1 MLDKKG
7 LTAYLAIAFGFSW
20 ILFLLPLA
28 FTSMGEATV
37 GMIRLICWMLAMWG
51 PGIAAIVTTL
61 FVIKAPFSTLAL
73 NRFGKFWVYLAA
85 WFVPPILAALA
96 IPLSVLLGFAEYDP
110 EMTLL
115 NNMIAQMPAGSG
127 ITLEILLIVQLAQG
141 LILGPAINVFATM
154 GEELGWRGFLLPKL
168 LPLGQWK
175 AILVSGI
182 IWGVWHAPAIL
193 QGHNYSGNEVA
204 GVFMMILFCVVLGA
218 FMSWLYL
225 ATKST
230 WAPAFGHG
238 SVNAW
243 GGLPLIF
250 LVSGFNPLWGGTI
263 ASLAGILVTASF
275 IGVLVV
281 TKQLPVRE
289 KEEEKLVFGA

>member
-20 ILFLLPLA
+20 AMFLLPLA
-28 FTSMGEATV
+28 FSSLGEATV
-37 GMIRLICWMLAMWG
+37 GMIRLVAFILAMWG

-61 FVIKAPFSTLAL
+61 FISKEPFSTLAL

-85 WFVPPILAALA
+85 WFVPPLLAALA
-96 IPLSVLLGFAEYDP
+96 IPLSVLLGLAEYDP

-115 NNMIAQMPAGSG
+115 NNMIAQLPEGSG
-127 ITLEILLIVQLAQG
+127 MTLEILLIVQIAQG
-141 LILGPAINVFATM
+141 IILGPAINVFATM
-154 GEELGWRGFLLPKL
+154 GEELGWRGYLLPKL

-175 AILVSGI
+175 AILLSGL

-193 QGHNYSGNEVA
+193 QGHNYPGYEIA

-225 ATKST
+225 ATKSS

-238 SVNAW
+238 AVNAW

-250 LVSGFNPLWGGTI
+250 LVAGFNPLWGGTI
-263 ASLAGILVTASF
+263 ASLAGILVTAGF
-275 IGVLVV
+275 ILLLVV
-281 TKQLPVRE
+281 FKQLPVKDE
-289 KEEEKLVFGA
+289 SATSQA

>member
-20 ILFLLPLA
+20 VMFLLPLA
-28 FTSMGEATV
+28 FTSLGEQTV
-37 GMIRLICWMLAMWG
+37 NMIRLIAFVLAMWG
-51 PGIAAIVTTL
+51 PGIAAIVVTL
-61 FVIKAPFSTLAL
+61 FVSKEPFSTLAL
-73 NRFGKFWVYLAA
+73 NRFGKFWIYLAA

-96 IPLSVLLGFAEYDP
+96 IPLSVLLGWAEYDP
-110 EMTLL
+110 EMTILQQ
-115 NNMIAQMPAGSG
+115 MVAQMPAGSG
-127 ITLEILLIVQLAQG
+127 LTVEMLLIIQIAQG

-175 AILVSGI
+175 AILMSGV

-193 QGHNYSGNEVA
+193 QGHNYPGYEIA
-204 GVFMMILFCVVLGA
+204 GVFMMILFCIAIGA
-218 FMSWLYL
+218 VMSWLYL

-230 WAPAFGHG
+230 WAPAFGHA

-263 ASLAGILVTASF
+263 ASFAGILVTAAF
-275 IGVLVV
+275 IAVLVV
-281 TKQLPVRE
+281 LQQLPVCENGETGR
-289 KEEEKLVFGA
+289 